1 MHNLYTIS
9 NFLRFIPKLAVILT
23 CSRFDYDITPDD
35 KRVLYTYNKRAW
47 STTMPQ
53 KQHPVLPR
61 NSMCNEIRERPDL
74 GKSHHSG
81 GTVLDSH

>member
-1 MHNLYTIS
+1 MQDRLIHAGLFS
-9 NFLRFIPKLAVILT
+9 ALIPVKYYNANKNNIL
-23 CSRFDYDITPDD
+23 SY
-35 KRVLYTYNKRAW
+35 LE
-47 STTMPQ
+47 
-53 KQHPVLPR
+53 

>member
-47 STTMPQ
+47 ST
-53 KQHPVLPR
+53 
-61 NSMCNEIRERPDL
+61 NSMPFSYLYAE
-74 GKSHHSG
+74 
-81 GTVLDSH
+81 

>member
-47 STTMPQ
+47 STNSRLIGQ
-53 KQHPVLPR
+53 KVCVAFL
-61 NSMCNEIRERPDL
+61 N
-74 GKSHHSG
+74 
-81 GTVLDSH
+81 